1 MLFSK
6 KMYICF
12 SICIDD
18 NGLLATPVSGFK
30 GETTPPGNS
39 EFTGFGFQGSGLRF
53 GWHPVSGH
61 MLMFWLLPI

>member
-30 GETTPPGNS
+30 GEKTPPGNS
-39 EFTGFGFQGSGLRF
+39 ELPGSGFRVQGLGLGGILF
-53 GWHPVSGH
+53 QDTC
-61 MLMFWLLPI
+61 